1 MVGVEGFVQD
11 QQTILSGRHL
21 ACVRDRK
28 VPFRV
33 QGVVVNGPKL
43 SRREKGK
50 KSEMSW
56 RILAS

>member
-43 SRREKGK
+43 SRREKEK